1 MGEAFLRIGIEEDG
15 VWSDLIAP
23 RCVMVA
29 FGYANL
35 QEMLATPLSNLLLIV
50 VPHLPLA
57 QVNLLPEKPKST
69 ALNSNKSSF
78 K

>member
-1 MGEAFLRIGIEEDG
+1 
-15 VWSDLIAP
+15 
-23 RCVMVA
+23 MVA

-50 VPHLPLA
+50 ALPHLPLA